1 MSIVHSHSIG
11 VFLSTYESYVVSGRA
26 AKTLRA
32 ATSSHA
38 AMESGS
44 GVTPPCS
51 YVAVADS
58 SSWLWRRSALA
69 HIAASIHRGEPAKER

>member
-26 AKTLRA
+26 AKTRA
-32 ATSSHA
+32 ATSHHA
-38 AMESGS
+38 AESGS
-44 GVTPPCS
+44 DATPPCS

-69 HIAASIHRGEPAKER
+69 HIAASIHRG

>member
-1 MSIVHSHSIG
+1 MTTKYEHSAQS
-11 VFLSTYESYVVSGRA
+11 YESYVVSGRA

-38 AMESGS
+38 AESGS
-44 GVTPPCS
+44 DVTALWG

-69 HIAASIHRGEPAKER
+69 HIAASIHRG

>member
-32 ATSSHA
+32 GTSSHVA
-38 AMESGS
+38 ESGS
-44 GVTPPCS
+44 DVTPRCG

-69 HIAASIHRGEPAKER
+69 NVAASIHRG